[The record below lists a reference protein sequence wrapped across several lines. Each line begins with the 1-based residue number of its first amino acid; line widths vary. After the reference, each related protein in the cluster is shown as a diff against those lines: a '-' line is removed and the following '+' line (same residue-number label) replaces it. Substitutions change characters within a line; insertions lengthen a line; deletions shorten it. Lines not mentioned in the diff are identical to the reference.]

1 MYFYL
6 LYFAVA
12 SKEFTEADFEELLE
26 QARSRNAFLDI
37 TGKLLHCEGT
47 FIQLLEGN
55 KAAVKE
61 VYESIVKDQRL
72 IAIKTMAT
80 GHAEERYYSNW
91 SMDFKEVS
99 LAELNKLENCAHED
113 VAAYIKNASA
123 VKLLKLL
130 AKA

>member
-6 LYFAVA
+6 LYFGVA
-12 SKEFTEADFEELLE
+12 RNEFTEQDFEALLE

-47 FIQLLEGN
+47 FIQLLEGSE
-55 KAAVKE
+55 KAVKE
-61 VYESIVKDQRL
+61 VYDSIVEDERL
-72 IAIKTMAT
+72 IAIKTITT
-80 GHAEERYYSNW
+80 GYAEERYYQDW
-91 SMDFKEVS
+91 SMDFKDVS
-99 LAELNKLENCAHED
+99 LAAINKIENCTHED
-113 VAAYIKNASA
+113 VATYVKTFSA

>member
-6 LYFAVA
+6 LYIGVA
-12 SKEFTEADFEELLE
+12 KKEFTETDFEELLE

-47 FIQLLEGN
+47 FIQLLEGSE
-55 KAAVKE
+55 AAVKE
-61 VYESIVKDQRL
+61 VYASIIKDERL
-72 IAIKTMAT
+72 IAIKTIAT
-80 GHAEERYYSNW
+80 GHAKERYYSNW
-91 SMDFKEVS
+91 SMDFKEVN
-99 LAELNKLENCAHED
+99 LAEINKLENCAHED
-113 VAAYIKNASA
+113 VAAYIKTASA